1 MNQVYCI
8 FNKLGCLCSTIG
20 PMKLKTPLLT
30 LLFLIGSHL
39 YATTD
44 DVYSACLE
52 SAKTTLSI
60 SDCHIV
66 ELKSVERTLN
76 DTLNNAYR
84 ESSWIA
90 NEISQSHEAWVQYR
104 DTHCSAIYSYY
115 ENGTMRLIAHPS
127 CMVELTK
134 QRQEEIYTNFVKSY

>member
-1 MNQVYCI
+1 V
-8 FNKLGCLCSTIG
+8 
-20 PMKLKTPLLT
+20 KLKSFL
-30 LLFLIGSHL
+30 LLFLISGCS
-39 YATTD
+39 YATTND
-44 DVYSACLE
+44 MYGACLDN
-52 SAKTTLSI
+52 AKTTLSI

-90 NEISQSHEAWVQYR
+90 NEISQSQEAWIQYR

-134 QRQEEIYTNFVKSY
+134 QRQEEVYKNFVKSY

>member
-1 MNQVYCI
+1 V
-8 FNKLGCLCSTIG
+8 
-20 PMKLKTPLLT
+20 KLKSFL
-30 LLFLIGSHL
+30 LLFLISSHL
-39 YATTD
+39 YAATD

-60 SDCHIV
+60 TDCHIV

-84 ESSWIA
+84 ESSWIE
-90 NEISQSHEAWVQYR
+90 NEIRQSQEAWVQYR